1 MSDPP
6 LSGPPNSNW
15 VIDVSDADFV
25 AAVVE
30 RSREVPVVVDFWA
43 PWCGPCRNLGP
54 ILEGLAAEYAG
65 AFVLAKVDID
75 QSPAVAQQ
83 LQIKSIPLVI
93 AFRDGGAISEF
104 SGAQPEPAVRQ
115 FLEAILP
122 SGADRKA
129 QEGNEAAAMGDTE
142 AAEAAYS
149 SALAEDPRHPL
160 ALLGMARLLGNR
172 GDPKGGLEFLA
183 RMGMAPRGLEHEAER
198 LAAELRTAA
207 TPVDTSDLGPLRDA
221 AEARPDDLQAGL
233 DYARAL
239 VASRAY
245 SEALPLLISLV
256 ERDKAFADEAAR
268 KTILDVFELLGSGHD
283 LTKEYRAKLAA
294 ALFR

>member
-1 MSDPP
+1 MSLPP
-6 LSGPPNSNW
+6 SAPSQDF
-15 VIDVSDADFV
+15 VIDVRDADFV
-25 AAVVE
+25 SAVVE

-54 ILEGLAAEYAG
+54 ILERLAAEYAG

-93 AFRDGGAISEF
+93 AFKDGAAVSEF

-115 FLEAILP
+115 FLDSILP

-129 QEGNEAAAMGDTE
+129 QEGNDAAAMGDSV

-149 SALAEDPRHPL
+149 SALAEDPRHPI

-172 GDPKGGLEFLA
+172 GDPKGGLELLA
-183 RMGMAPRGLEHEAER
+183 RMGIAPRGLEQEAER
-198 LAAELRTAA
+198 LAAELRSAA
-207 TPVDTSDLGPLRDA
+207 APVDTSNLEPLKQA

-233 DYARAL
+233 DYAQAL
-239 VASRAY
+239 VAERAY
-245 SEALPLLISLV
+245 EEALPLLIALI
-256 ERDKAFADEAAR
+256 ERDKAFAEEAAR
-268 KTILDVFELLGSGHD
+268 KTLLDVFEILGNAHD